1 MPPRLSS
8 ALRLSPL
15 STTAAAA
22 AFRHQ
27 PHVQAQ
33 SPALESLL
41 ASLSL
46 SATARPASILSRLA
60 DAPGA
65 THNLKRV
72 GRGPSSGHGR
82 TSGRGSNGQKVH
94 GKVKPWFQGG
104 QTPLVISRGTK
115 GFDNIRAPQLST
127 VNLDNLQHWID
138 TGRLDPSKQITVKE
152 IIQSGLV
159 GSVKDGIKL
168 LARGKSNLRTPI
180 NIMVS
185 RASADAIA
193 AIEAVGGRIV
203 TRYYTKDSIRNL
215 LAGKSVSSE
224 SPLPVG
230 PEHVAQA
237 LADAKARP
245 WLKRLPD
252 PTHRWDIEYY
262 RDPAHR
268 GYLSH
273 LLAEG
278 ENPSLFFGVPKETKP
293 KKKRS
298 GSGQAQAEKDDALF

>member
-1 MPPRLSS
+1 MPPRLS
-8 ALRLSPL
+8 PL
-15 STTAAAA
+15 TRAVLGPAPTPTLPATTVPL
-22 AFRHQ
+22 Q
-27 PHVQAQ
+27 
-33 SPALESLL
+33 LTSLL

-46 SATARPASILSRLA
+46 NTNARPASILSRLR

-65 THNLKRV
+65 KQNTKRV
-72 GRGPSSGHGR
+72 GRGPSSGYGR
-82 TSGRGSNGQKVH
+82 TSGRGMNGQKVH

-104 QTPLVISRGTK
+104 QTPLVVSRGTR
-115 GFDNIRAPQLST
+115 GFDNIRAAQLST
-127 VNLDNLQHWID
+127 INLDSLQHWID

-152 IIQSGLV
+152 IIESGLV

-168 LARGKSNLRTPI
+168 LGRGKSMLRTPV

-185 RASADAIA
+185 RASTEAIE
-193 AIEAVGGRIV
+193 AIEAVGGRII

-215 LAGKSVSSE
+215 LKGKSISSE
-224 SPLPVG
+224 TPLPVG
-230 PEHVAQA
+230 AEHVAQA

-252 PTHRWDIEYY
+252 PTHRWDVEYY

-273 LLAEG
+273 MLKEG

-293 KKKRS
+293 KKKRT
-298 GSGQAQAEKDDALF
+298 GSARAKAEKDDLLF

>member
-1 MPPRLSS
+1 MPPRLS
-8 ALRLSPL
+8 PL
-15 STTAAAA
+15 TLAVLGPAAT
-22 AFRHQ
+22 
-27 PHVQAQ
+27 
-33 SPALESLL
+33 PALSASGAAPMQLTSLL

-46 SATARPASILSRLA
+46 SSNSRPASILSRLR

-65 THNLKRV
+65 KQNLKRV
-72 GRGPSSGHGR
+72 GRGPSSGYGR
-82 TSGRGSNGQKVH
+82 TSGRGMNGQKVH

-104 QTPLVISRGTK
+104 QTPLIISRGTK
-115 GFDNIRAPQLST
+115 GFDNIRAAKLST
-127 VNLDNLQHWID
+127 INLDDIQHWID

-152 IIQSGLV
+152 IIESGLV

-168 LARGKSNLRTPI
+168 LARGKTLLRTPI

-185 RASADAIA
+185 RASAE
-193 AIEAVGGRIV
+193 AIEAIESVGGRVV

-215 LAGKSVSSE
+215 LKGKSVSSE
-224 SPLPVG
+224 SPLQIG
-230 PEHVAQA
+230 AEHVAAA

-252 PTHRWDIEYY
+252 PTHRWDVEYY

-273 LLAEG
+273 TLKEG
-278 ENPSLFFGVPKETKP
+278 QNPSLFFGVPKEMKP

-298 GSGQAQAEKDDALF
+298 GTSQSKADKEDLLF